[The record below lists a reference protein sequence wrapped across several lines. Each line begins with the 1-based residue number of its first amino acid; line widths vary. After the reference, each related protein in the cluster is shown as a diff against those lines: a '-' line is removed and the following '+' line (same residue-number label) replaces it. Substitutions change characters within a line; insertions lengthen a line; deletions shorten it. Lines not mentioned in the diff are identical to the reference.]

1 MKQSI
6 IYAYIGVTEL
16 SAFLVQTPYSF
27 LFSSTLPHSSACL
40 ILLALIT
47 RVFGDEYKLWS
58 SLLRSFLQSPRTF
71 LLRLS

>member
-47 RVFGDEYKLWS
+47 RVFGDEYKL
-58 SLLRSFLQSPRTF
+58 
-71 LLRLS
+71 